1 MNEETGPFCSYRQ
14 QA

>member
-1 MNEETGPFCSYRQ
+1 MDEETRLFCSYRQ